1 MPGKQWSSRP
11 PSREHRPRGTPSNGT
26 RPRMGVRGLKGE
38 GGLVGSPF
46 PWDGP
51 GRETRA
57 QGEGGVRSA
66 GCEAARCFLLR
77 RSFLATSYRIL
88 TFLCSVNLSKLES
101 LLKLTILDLCTTL
114 KSVRLPL
121 GYPARRCSSCLTT
134 STSAGSQSTSHRWAT
149 SSQAM
154 FSWTR
159 SSMVP
164 ATILPVKHSMERWKV
179 S

>member
-1 MPGKQWSSRP
+1 MTAMSGKQWSSWP
-11 PSREHRPRGTPSNGT
+11 PSREHHPRGTPSNGT
-26 RPRMGVRGLKGE
+26 RPRMGLRGLK
-38 GGLVGSPF
+38 
-46 PWDGP
+46 
-51 GRETRA
+51 
-57 QGEGGVRSA
+57 GEGGVRSA
-66 GCEAARCFLLR
+66 GCEAARCFSLK
-77 RSFLATSYRIL
+77 RSLFATSYTLL
-88 TFLCSVNLSKLES
+88 TFIDHVNLGELKS
-101 LLKLTILDLCTTL
+101 LFKLTLLDLCTTL
-114 KSVRLPL
+114 KGVRLPL

-164 ATILPVKHSMERWKV
+164 ATILQVKHSMERWKV